1 MPRFPAYSRT
11 LLLVVIGAAVMLLAS
26 PILAMQH
33 FTQHP
38 KLDESAIATATTA
51 AITAPQHSPTALAEP
66 TTAALAVAATAT
78 TAADGCLSQAERSA
92 AFAPKHGATHYVV
105 TDVVNLRA
113 GSGLDCPVLATLPF
127 GAPVT
132 VTGAPIERDGI
143 IWRRV
148 SQHGETGYVADFA
161 LQPPDP
167 AATMS
172 AQIPVLMYHLI
183 SEKGGRFAVTPAQ
196 LHEQMSWLRDN
207 GYTSLTPSDLIKAIE
222 TGIPL
227 PAKPIMITV
236 DDGYA
241 SDVLFA
247 EIVTSYGFRPVFFW
261 PNFANLSPD
270 EMRWLASLGE
280 ACGHTVSHPRL
291 REMGW
296 SAQLDEIA
304 PNKAWIEGIL
314 GEPITCFAYPFGAYD
329 QTSTDVVA
337 YSGYQIAFDAWGV
350 HSVVGTLDRYHIS
363 RKEIDGGYDIA
374 TFEAV
379 IASSHQ

>member
-1 MPRFPAYSRT
+1 MPRIPAFSRT
-11 LLLVVIGAAVMLLAS
+11 LLLVVIGAAVILFAS

-33 FTQHP
+33 FTQHS
-38 KLDESAIATATTA
+38 KLDDTAVATATTEG
-51 AITAPQHSPTALAEP
+51 ITASQHSPTALAQST
-66 TTAALAVAATAT
+66 TTALTVTATAT
-78 TAADGCLSQAERSA
+78 TAAGGCLDQADESTA
-92 AFAPKHGATHYVV
+92 SGPKEGATQYVV
-105 TDVVNLRA
+105 TDVVNMRA

-127 GAPVT
+127 GEAVK
-132 VTGAPIERDGI
+132 VTGTPIERDGI
-143 IWRRV
+143 AWQQV
-148 SQHGETGYVADFA
+148 SQNGETGYVADFSLEPA
-161 LQPPDP
+161 DP

-183 SEKGGRFAVTPAQ
+183 SETGGRFAVTPAQ
-196 LHEQMSWLRDN
+196 LHQQMSWLRDN
-207 GYTSLTPSDLIKAIE
+207 GYTSLTPSDLVKAIE
-222 TGIPL
+222 KGIPL
-227 PAKPIMITV
+227 PTKPIMITV

-261 PNFANLSPD
+261 PNYAKLTAD

-304 PNKAWIEGIL
+304 TNKAWIEGIL
-314 GEPITCFAYPFGAYD
+314 GAPITCFAYPFGAYD

-363 RKEIDGGYDIA
+363 RKEIDGGYDLA
-374 TFEAV
+374 AFEAV
-379 IASSHQ
+379 VAGIHQ

>member
-1 MPRFPAYSRT
+1 MPRLPAFSRT
-11 LLLVVIGAAVMLLAS
+11 LLLVVIGAGVILLAS
-26 PILAMQH
+26 PILGMQH
-33 FTQHP
+33 FPQHP
-38 KLDESAIATATTA
+38 KLDETVVATATTE
-51 AITAPQHSPTALAEP
+51 AIIAPRHSPTAHVEP
-66 TTAALAVAATAT
+66 TTAALAVTAPATSASDSCSDHT
-78 TAADGCLSQAERSA
+78 GGSA
-92 AFAPKHGATHYVV
+92 ASGADDGATQYVV
-105 TDVVNLRA
+105 TDMVNMRA

-127 GAPVT
+127 GESVM

-143 IWRRV
+143 AWQRV
-148 SQHGETGYVADFA
+148 SQNGETGFVADFA
-161 LQPPDP
+161 LEPPDP
-167 AATMS
+167 AATLS
-172 AQIPVLMYHLI
+172 ARIPVLMYHLI
-183 SEKGGRFAVTPAQ
+183 SETGGRFAVTPAQ
-196 LHEQMSWLRDN
+196 LHQQMSWLRDN

-236 DDGYA
+236 DDGYM
-241 SDVLFA
+241 SDLLFA

-261 PNFANLSPD
+261 PNYTKLSAG

-329 QTSTDVVA
+329 QHSTDVVA

-363 RKEIDGGYDIA
+363 RKEIDGGYDLA

>member
-1 MPRFPAYSRT
+1 MPRFPAFSRT
-11 LLLVVIGAAVMLLAS
+11 LLLVVIGAAVILLAS

-38 KLDESAIATATTA
+38 KLDETAVATATTEV
-51 AITAPQHSPTALAEP
+51 ITAPQHSPTALAEP
-66 TTAALAVAATAT
+66 TTAALAVTTAT
-78 TAADGCLSQAERSA
+78 TAADDCHSQTGGSTA
-92 AFAPKHGATHYVV
+92 AGSRDGATHYVV
-105 TDVVNLRA
+105 TDVVNMRA
-113 GSGLDCPVLATLPF
+113 GGGLDCPVLATLPF
-127 GAPVT
+127 GESVM

-143 IWRRV
+143 TWQQV
-148 SQHGETGYVADFA
+148 NQDGETGYIADFA
-161 LQPPDP
+161 LEPPDP
-167 AATMS
+167 AATLS
-172 AQIPVLMYHLI
+172 AHIPVLMYHLI

-196 LHEQMSWLRDN
+196 LHQQMSWLRDN

-222 TGIPL
+222 KGIPL

-261 PNFANLSPD
+261 PNYAKLTAD
-270 EMRWLASLGE
+270 EMRWLAGLGE

-296 SAQLDEIA
+296 SAQHDEIA

-329 QTSTDVVA
+329 QNSTDVVA

-350 HSVVGTLDRYHIS
+350 HSVVGTLDRYHVS
-363 RKEIDGGYDIA
+363 RKEIDGGYDLA

-379 IASSHQ
+379 IAKGHQ